1 MARVEGRFAS
11 DFVAEGARKGPGS
24 KTRITKDTAVKESSS
39 WCPSNWVELARN
51 QLDESWRVSWRGRAL
66 GPAKL
71 VYRAHFAFSQRGW
84 VSVVHIH
91 THSHT
96 HTHTHRSL
104 RGPTA
109 LCNRPPRKAAA
120 SIPQR
125 PYLRVHPQR
134 PPVTSSRLRTI
145 IEAPRL
151 RPGRQQHMP
160 PGTSPPSPN

>member
-96 HTHTHRSL
+96 HAHSSL
-104 RGPTA
+104 PTRTNCALQPTA
-109 LCNRPPRKAAA
+109 AEGCCF
-120 SIPQR
+120 IPQR